1 MTGIR
6 INEPITLHILPAHG
20 NQPTVVKLRSN
31 PNLLYCRTDVQ
42 IFWCRMTR
50 CQWQMSIA
58 QDACACGSHLTCFV
72 SQRKARLIWS
82 LSSKWNHANCMP
94 NLFVP
99 TQPNPTHMHTTQSLR
114 HLKKIK
120 KNWIFRFFKSKIS
133 NFKKSKLQW
142 VMVATNYASQQ
153 VIKALNYIQRC
164 WVLKLSGGSSRRSL
178 TYHLPLVSADKST
191 YFTIIL

>member
-1 MTGIR
+1 MSYDTLPMT
-6 INEPITLHILPAHG
+6 N
-20 NQPTVVKLRSN
+20 VDRSGRMCLWKSL
-31 PNLLYCRTDVQ
+31 NLLCLSTKSSSDL
-42 IFWCRMTR
+42 IIELKMKS
-50 CQWQMSIA
+50 CQLHA
-58 QDACACGSHLTCFV
+58 KPFCANP
-72 SQRKARLIWS
+72 A
-82 LSSKWNHANCMP
+82 
-94 NLFVP
+94 
-99 TQPNPTHMHTTQSLR
+99 QPNPHAHNTIPMSF
-114 HLKKIK
+114 KKI

-153 VIKALNYIQRC
+153 AIKALNYIQRC